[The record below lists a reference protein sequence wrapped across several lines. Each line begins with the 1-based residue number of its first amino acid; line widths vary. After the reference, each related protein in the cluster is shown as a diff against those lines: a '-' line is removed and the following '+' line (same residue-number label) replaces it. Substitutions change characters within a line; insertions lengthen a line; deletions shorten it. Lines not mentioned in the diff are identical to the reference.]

1 MNAFN
6 KLFGN
11 FKNLLFLAPMA
22 GVTHLPFRLMC
33 KELGAD
39 VVITELISVQSLYYN
54 LKGEQDSKKL
64 RNLIDTV
71 EAEKPVG
78 LQIFGF
84 APDHFGKLL
93 DNLDLKSMGYD
104 FLDLNLGCP
113 VPKVC
118 NPGAGSRLLTNER
131 LPVLQDIIRL
141 INSKRPDIPLS
152 IKIRAGYQTPIDISL
167 FSEMI
172 NQFELLMVSIH
183 PRTAFQRYKEPANHE
198 ITSKLVELCDHPIIA
213 NGDIGS
219 LADADYIQAITK
231 SSGSMIGRTARRNP
245 WVFHPD
251 YQEKISAFDYL
262 NILKTYLNHCRN
274 YRYTNFSFI
283 REIFSGMVRGFHN
296 SSSYR
301 ANAGLVDNFE
311 DLFGI
316 IIKIQSYFDKCD
328 IYEIKGPENNFL
340 KKKGQIESKSEISY
354 LT

>member
-11 FKNLLFLAPMA
+11 SKNLLFLAPMA
-22 GVTHLPFRLMC
+22 GVTHLPFRLLC
-33 KELGAD
+33 KELGAN

-54 LKGEQDSKKL
+54 LKGEKDSKKL
-64 RNLIDTV
+64 QNLIDTV
-71 EAEKPVG
+71 EVEKPVG
-78 LQIFGF
+78 LQVFGF

-93 DNLDLKSMGYD
+93 DNLDLESMGYD

-131 LPVLQDIIRL
+131 LPVLQDIIKL

-152 IKIRAGYQTPIDISL
+152 IKIRSGYQTPMDICL

-183 PRTAFQRYKEPANHE
+183 PRTALQRYKEPANHE
-198 ITSKLVELCDHPIIA
+198 ITTKLAELCDHPIIV

-219 LADADYIQAITK
+219 LADAEYIQAFTK

-251 YQEKISAFDYL
+251 YQDKISASGYL

-274 YRYTNFSFI
+274 YGYPNFSFI
-283 REIFSGMVRGFHN
+283 REIFSGMIRGFHN

-301 ANAGLVDNFE
+301 ANAGLINTYE

-316 IIKIQSYFDKCD
+316 IAKIQAYFDKCNID
-328 IYEIKGPENNFL
+328 EIKGLENNFL
-340 KKKGQIESKSEISY
+340 TKKGQMESKRDISY
-354 LT
+354 IS